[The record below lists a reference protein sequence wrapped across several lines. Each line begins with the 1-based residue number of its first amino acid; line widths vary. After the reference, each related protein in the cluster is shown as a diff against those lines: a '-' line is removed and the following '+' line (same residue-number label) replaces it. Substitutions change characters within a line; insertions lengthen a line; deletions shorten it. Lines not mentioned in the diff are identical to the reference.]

1 MKNIE
6 FQNPNAAKMYEAYM
20 MRIKKSVA
28 TLSATDQSDILMEFN
43 SHIFEALQ
51 QRGSS
56 DESDAL
62 IKVIQRLGS
71 PEEVLKP
78 MVAEKKLIQATRTFN
93 PIHVLKALML
103 NISNG
108 ISYLVFSLLYLML
121 FVILFLCVA
130 KLFVPDKVGLFYGP
144 TGFKGFGLNLRN
156 LEGTGIKEVSG
167 GWFIPA
173 ALVTSTVLY
182 FIITLLLKLKRKK

>member
-6 FQNPNAAKMYEAYM
+6 FQNPNASKMYETYM
-20 MRIKKSVA
+20 GRIKKTVA
-28 TLSATDQSDILMEFN
+28 TLSVADQSDTLMEFN

-51 QRGSS
+51 QRGSTS
-56 DESDAL
+56 ELDAL
-62 IKVIQRLGS
+62 VKVIQRLGS

-93 PIHVLKALML
+93 PIHVIKALIL

-108 ISYLVFSLLYLML
+108 ISYLVFSLLYLIL
-121 FVILFLCVA
+121 FAILFLCVA

-144 TGFKGFGLNLRN
+144 KGFKGLGLNLRN
-156 LEGTGIKEVSG
+156 MEGTGVQEVLG
-167 GWFIPA
+167 NWFIPA

-182 FIITLLLKLKRKK
+182 FIITLLLKLKRK